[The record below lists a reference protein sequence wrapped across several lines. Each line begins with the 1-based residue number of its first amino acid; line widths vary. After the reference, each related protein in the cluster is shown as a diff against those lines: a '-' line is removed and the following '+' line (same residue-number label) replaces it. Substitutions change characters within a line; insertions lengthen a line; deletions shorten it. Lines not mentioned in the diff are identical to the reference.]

1 MCSIE
6 RDITLRRETAES
18 ERAAELLRVAELASA
33 LSRRAMSNAG
43 ARPDI
48 ER

>member
-6 RDITLRRETAES
+6 RDITLRRENA
-18 ERAAELLRVAELASA
+18 ERAADLLRVAELASA